1 MPLGSFFILSWNYH
15 FRIGAARLFSAPI
28 TPFHSKRTGVYCEG
42 AQLTLAICAKRY
54 YKMNCIEIICLY
66 LKRYI
71 SEDQFQNIFYDYIN
85 DFENALQGDIYLDIL
100 STNFESKERR
110 LTLETELYNYVLEN
124 YSLVYDKINDAYL
137 ERLIDSNK
145 GNVVVEI
152 LKKRYERRDEV
163 SINCDKI
170 SKQSELICSVKKAL
184 EYPQFCGN
192 NWDAIRDLIFDIIL
206 PEKFIFYNWDA
217 MEEKLPE
224 DTAILKSILDK
235 IREEC
240 CIIIYA

>member
-1 MPLGSFFILSWNYH
+1 
-15 FRIGAARLFSAPI
+15 
-28 TPFHSKRTGVYCEG
+28 
-42 AQLTLAICAKRY
+42 
-54 YKMNCIEIICLY
+54 MNCIEIICLY